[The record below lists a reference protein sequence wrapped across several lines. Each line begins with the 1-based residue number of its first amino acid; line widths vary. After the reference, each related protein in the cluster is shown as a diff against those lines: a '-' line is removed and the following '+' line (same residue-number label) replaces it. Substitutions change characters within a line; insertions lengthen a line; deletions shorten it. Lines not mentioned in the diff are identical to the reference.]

1 MRLYRALPLSKMEED
16 PTPIPSMGMRKSL
29 IMNDEGVVTGEEVG
43 EDLGHT
49 DSGYVAVACFSVLV
63 SSNTD

>member
-1 MRLYRALPLSKMEED
+1 
-16 PTPIPSMGMRKSL
+16 MRKSL

-49 DSGYVAVACFSVLV
+49 DSGYVAVSYFGVLV
-63 SSNTD
+63 STNTDCTFSQYVALSCMLMSTGSRSTTV